1 MSMTFDQR
9 PTHLPL
15 VERIWQTRRESSGE
29 FTSIALN
36 HWQMC
41 VWSREGQTH
50 ITLRG
55 AETKPTTSYC
65 PPDADFFGV
74 IFKISSVIDGL
85 PPSRLVD
92 TAVHLPTDG
101 RRFWLGGTSWEVP
114 TYDNI
119 DVFIDRLARVETL
132 TRDPVIESALSGQR
146 SDTTLR
152 SLQRRFLSTTGV
164 SHATLYQIERARQAT
179 LLLQGGVS
187 ILDTVDQMGYADQPH
202 LTRAL
207 RRWIGQTPAQVQ
219 RSGAAASLSFLFKT
233 AHPDEFMLTSS
244 ANHHREIADENS
256 HCPQRHHERHN
267 SRHDQPRLATQ
278 RPSRSR

>member
-1 MSMTFDQR
+1 MPLTFDDHR
-9 PTHLPL
+9 PSDSPL
-15 VERIWQTRRESSGE
+15 VARVWHTNRNSSGE

-55 AETKPTTSYC
+55 VETHPTTAYC

-74 IFKISSVIDGL
+74 VFKISTILDGL

-92 TAVHLPTDG
+92 KAVHLPTDG

-114 TYDNI
+114 TYDNL
-119 DVFIDRLARVETL
+119 DVFVDRLTRADTL
-132 TRDPVIESALSGQR
+132 TRDPVIESALGGQH

-164 SHATLYQIERARQAT
+164 SHTTLYQIDRARQAT
-179 LLLQGGVS
+179 LLLQQGMS

-202 LTRAL
+202 LTRSL
-207 RRWIGQTPAQVQ
+207 RRWIGQTPAHIQ
-219 RSGAAASLSFLFKT
+219 RDAAAASLSFLFKT
-233 AHPDEFMLTSS
+233 APPD
-244 ANHHREIADENS
+244 
-256 HCPQRHHERHN
+256 
-267 SRHDQPRLATQ
+267 
-278 RPSRSR
+278 